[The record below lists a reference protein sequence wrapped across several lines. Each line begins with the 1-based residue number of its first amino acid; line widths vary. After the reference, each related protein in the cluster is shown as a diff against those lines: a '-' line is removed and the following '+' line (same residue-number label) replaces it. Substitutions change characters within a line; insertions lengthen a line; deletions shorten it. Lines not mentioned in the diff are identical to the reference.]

1 MGSGTDVADLTGL
14 AYTAYLNLVG
24 LTPAP
29 RHKWRGEA
37 PTGASMGEQA
47 ARLPPGLADD
57 AQWYSDTFRTLSL
70 DFHYPAWVTGL
81 GAALDE
87 QTALAQMDELA
98 AIGVE
103 AVHVVAKDRYGHAL
117 YPTDVPGGEGHPH
130 LAGDYLGTMVR
141 AARRVRLRAVA
152 YFNVAASEALHA
164 LHPEW
169 QMRLLD
175 GADGSPTDGP
185 ICLLSPYR
193 SEIVLPQL
201 AEIARTYA
209 VDGFWLDGLGWQLSR
224 WCGCRWCQAA
234 FGQATG
240 HAAVPAPAEPHADSY
255 RRWRAATQEQIAAEI
270 TARLHA
276 IEPGPVIVSAGATPG
291 SYGLP
296 AAGRAAGRWRGPSR
310 AGRRGAGGGRRFDPL
325 AVSFAGR
332 LLTAQRQPTD
342 ASVARVPGAAGSWS
356 PPPTAALDMACATAM
371 AVGGRCLL
379 AAPPYPDGQHEPTAI
394 EALADTCEF
403 IMEREA
409 WCRDAIVV
417 PLVAILHSTAT
428 LRHAPTTSAAAVALG
443 SVRAAH
449 KMLVES
455 GWHALIVDEAT
466 LEQRIDEFAT
476 VVLPEQ
482 AALPETTVATL
493 RDFVRRGGGL
503 VAAGSVAAWDERGRP
518 RPAPGL
524 DDVLGVRR
532 ADDECQ
538 VSGYLRPGSA
548 FLAGTEIR
556 DMALPVAGPWQA
568 VRPAGAQP
576 LARHLG
582 LHPAFAAPAG
592 EPRHRAVWAGWS
604 PPGGESGYAGI
615 TFHHFG
621 AGRAVYIAGPIF
633 SAYSRHTAPDLRGVV
648 ARCLDLATP
657 LTQRVVALHGPPS
670 VELSLFRQRI
680 DQAEEATERAVQ
692 PVRADMLP
700 PERAGWAAGALA
712 AAGDAAPPGPGILG
726 GPADRGRWRYVAHL
740 VNYHA
745 ERPLRPVGPSVT
757 EWVPEVRDI
766 QVSLRADEPPRV
778 VRQEPEGSAPSWV
791 CENGRLVITVPRL
804 HIHSCIVVEW

>member
-1 MGSGTDVADLTGL
+1 MEE
-14 AYTAYLNLVG
+14 
-24 LTPAP
+24 
-29 RHKWRGEA
+29 H
-37 PTGASMGEQA
+37 A
-47 ARLPPGLADD
+47 ARLPPGPAED
-57 AQWYSDTFRTLSL
+57 AQWYSDTFRTLCL

-87 QTALAQMDELA
+87 HTSLAQMEELA

-103 AVHVVAKDRYGHAL
+103 AVHIVAKDRYGHAL
-117 YPTDVPGGEGHPH
+117 YPTNVPAGERHPH

-141 AARRVRLRAVA
+141 AARRVGLRAVA
-152 YFNVAASEALHA
+152 YFNTVASGALQA
-164 LHPEW
+164 LHPDW
-169 QMRLLD
+169 RMRLLD
-175 GADGSPTDGP
+175 GVGESQTDGP

-193 SEIVLPQL
+193 SEVVLPQL
-201 AEIARTYA
+201 TEIARTYA

-224 WCGCRWCQAA
+224 WCGCRWCQAE

-240 HAAVPAPAEPHADSY
+240 HAAIPTPAEPQADSY
-255 RRWRAATQEQIAAEI
+255 RRWRAAKQEQIAAEI
-270 TARLHA
+270 TTRLHA
-276 IEPGPVIVSAGATPG
+276 IEPGLVIVSAGVTPG

-296 AAGRAAGRWRGPSR
+296 PAGRPAARWRGQAD
-310 AGRRGAGGGRRFDPL
+310 AGRRGGRPRRFDPL

-342 ASVARVPGAAGSWS
+342 VSVARVPDAAGSWS
-356 PPPTAALDMACATAM
+356 LPPTAALNMACATAL

-379 AAPPYPDGQHEPTAI
+379 AAPHYPDGQHEPTVI

-403 IMEREA
+403 IMEHEA
-409 WCRDAIVV
+409 WCRGAVVV

-428 LRHAPTTSAAAVALG
+428 LRHTDHERGGGALR

-482 AALPETTVATL
+482 AALPEATVATL

-503 VAAGSVAAWDERGRP
+503 VAAGRVAAMDEHGRP

-532 ADDECQ
+532 ADDERQ

-548 FLAGTEIR
+548 FLAGAELR

-568 VRPAGAQP
+568 VQTDGAQP
-576 LARHLG
+576 LARHVG
-582 LHPAFAAPAG
+582 LYPAFAAPAG
-592 EPRHRAVWAGWS
+592 EPRSRAARAGWS

-680 DQAEEATERAVQ
+680 DQAEGASERAVQ
-692 PVRADMLP
+692 PVRADTLP

-740 VNYHA
+740 VSYHA
-745 ERPLRPVGPSVT
+745 ERPLRPVGSPVT

-778 VRQEPEGSAPSWV
+778 VRQEPEGLTPSWV

>member
-1 MGSGTDVADLTGL
+1 MTVFGWTGWAGS
-14 AYTAYLNLVG
+14 
-24 LTPAP
+24 
-29 RHKWRGEA
+29 
-37 PTGASMGEQA
+37 
-47 ARLPPGLADD
+47 
-57 AQWYSDTFRTLSL
+57 SL
-70 DFHYPAWVTGL
+70 G
-81 GAALDE
+81 GAA
-87 QTALAQMDELA
+87 A
-98 AIGVE
+98 AG
-103 AVHVVAKDRYGHAL
+103 AK
-117 YPTDVPGGEGHPH
+117 P
-130 LAGDYLGTMVR
+130 
-141 AARRVRLRAVA
+141 
-152 YFNVAASEALHA
+152 
-164 LHPEW
+164 
-169 QMRLLD
+169 
-175 GADGSPTDGP
+175 
-185 ICLLSPYR
+185 
-193 SEIVLPQL
+193 
-201 AEIARTYA
+201 
-209 VDGFWLDGLGWQLSR
+209 
-224 WCGCRWCQAA
+224 A

-240 HAAVPAPAEPHADSY
+240 HAAIPAPAEPQADRY
-255 RRWRAATQEQIAAEI
+255 RQWRAATQEQIAAEI

-276 IEPGPVIVSAGATPG
+276 IEPGLVVVSAGATPG

-296 AAGRAAGRWRGPSR
+296 AAGRAAGRWRGQSG
-310 AGRRGAGGGRRFDPL
+310 AGRRGAGGRRRFDPL

-332 LLTAQRQPTD
+332 LLTAQRQPAD
-342 ASVARVPGAAGSWS
+342 ASVARVPGAGGSWS
-356 PPPTAALDMACATAM
+356 LPPTAALNMACATAL

-379 AAPPYPDGQHEPTAI
+379 AAPPYPDGQHEPTVI

-403 IMEREA
+403 IRERED
-409 WCRDAIVV
+409 WCRDAVVV

-428 LRHAPTTSAAAVALG
+428 LRRTDHGRGGGSLG

-482 AALPETTVATL
+482 AALPETTVAAL

-503 VAAGSVAAWDERGRP
+503 VAAGGVAAWDEHG

-532 ADDECQ
+532 ADDEHQ
-538 VSGYLRPGSA
+538 LSGYLRPGSA

-556 DMALPVAGPWQA
+556 DMALPVPGPWQA
-568 VRPAGAQP
+568 VRPDSAQP
-576 LARHLG
+576 LARHLS

-592 EPRHRAVWAGWS
+592 EPRGRAAWAGWS

-680 DQAEEATERAVQ
+680 DQAEQATERVVQ
-692 PVRADMLP
+692 PVRADTLP

-712 AAGDAAPPGPGILG
+712 AAGDAGAARPRHPRWPGRPRPLALRRALGELPRRAAIAARRSAGDGVGAGGARHPGLAAGRRAAASGAAGTGGQYTELGVRERAAGDYRAAPPHP
-726 GPADRGRWRYVAHL
+726 
-740 VNYHA
+740 
-745 ERPLRPVGPSVT
+745 
-757 EWVPEVRDI
+757 
-766 QVSLRADEPPRV
+766 
-778 VRQEPEGSAPSWV
+778 
-791 CENGRLVITVPRL
+791 
-804 HIHSCIVVEW
+804 

>member
-1 MGSGTDVADLTGL
+1 
-14 AYTAYLNLVG
+14 
-24 LTPAP
+24 
-29 RHKWRGEA
+29 
-37 PTGASMGEQA
+37 MGEHA
-47 ARLPPGLADD
+47 APLSPGPADD
-57 AQWYSDTFRTLSL
+57 ALWYRDTFCTLSL
-70 DFHYPAWVTGL
+70 DCHYPEWVTGL

-87 QTALAQMDELA
+87 HTALAQMEELA
-98 AIGVE
+98 AIGIE
-103 AVHVVAKDRYGHAL
+103 AVHVVARDRYGHAL
-117 YPTDVPGGEGHPH
+117 YPTNVHAGERHPH
-130 LAGDYLGTMVR
+130 LAGDYLGTLVR
-141 AARRVRLRAVA
+141 AARRVGLWAVA
-152 YFNVAASEALHA
+152 HFNVGASEALNT
-164 LHPEW
+164 LHPDW
-169 QMRLLD
+169 RMRLLD
-175 GADGSPTDGP
+175 GADGSSTDGP
-185 ICLLSPYR
+185 LCLLSPYR

-201 AEIARTYA
+201 TEIARTYA
-209 VDGFWLDGLGWQLSR
+209 VDGFWLDGLGWQLAR
-224 WCGCRWCQAA
+224 WCGCRWCRAA

-240 HAAVPAPAEPHADSY
+240 HDAVPTPAEPHADSY
-255 RRWRAATQEQIAAEI
+255 RQWRAATQEQIAAEI
-270 TARLHA
+270 AARLHA
-276 IEPGPVIVSAGATPG
+276 IEPSLVVVSAGATPG

-296 AAGRAAGRWRGPSR
+296 MGGRSAARWRGPST
-310 AGRRGAGGGRRFDPL
+310 AGRRHAGSGLRRSDPL

-342 ASVARVPGAAGSWS
+342 AAVARVPGAGGSWS
-356 PPPTAALDMACATAM
+356 LPPTAALDLACATAL

-379 AAPPYPDGQHEPTAI
+379 AAQPYPDGQHEPTVIA
-394 EALADTCEF
+394 ALADTYEF

-409 WCRDAIVV
+409 WCRDAAVV
-417 PLVAILHSTAT
+417 PLVAILHSAAT
-428 LRHAPTTSAAAVALG
+428 LLHADRERGGGSLG

-455 GWHALIVDEAT
+455 GWHALIVDETT

-482 AALPETTVATL
+482 AALPATTVATL

-503 VAAGSVAAWDERGRP
+503 VAAGRVAAWDEAG

-532 ADDECQ
+532 ADDDHQ
-538 VSGYLRPGSA
+538 LVGYLRPGSA

-556 DMALPVAGPWQA
+556 DMALPVPGPWQA

-576 LARHLG
+576 LARHLS
-582 LHPAFAAPAG
+582 LYPAVTAPAG
-592 EPRHRAVWAGWS
+592 EPQGRAARAGWS

-615 TFHHFG
+615 TFNHFG

-633 SAYSRHTAPDLRGVV
+633 SAYGRHSTSDLRGVV

-680 DQAEEATERAVQ
+680 DQAEAATARAVQ
-692 PVRADMLP
+692 PVRADTLP

-745 ERPLRPVGPSVT
+745 ERPLQPFRPAVT

-778 VRQEPEGSAPSWV
+778 VRQEPEGSTPNWV

>member
-1 MGSGTDVADLTGL
+1 MGA
-14 AYTAYLNLVG
+14 
-24 LTPAP
+24 
-29 RHKWRGEA
+29 
-37 PTGASMGEQA
+37 QA
-47 ARLPPGLADD
+47 AQLSPGPADD
-57 AQWYSDTFRTLSL
+57 AQWYYDTFRTLCL
-70 DFHYPAWVTGL
+70 DFHYPEWVTDL

-87 QTALAQMDELA
+87 HTASAQMEELA

-117 YPTDVPGGEGHPH
+117 YPTDVPGGARHPH

-141 AARRVRLRAVA
+141 AARQVGLRALA
-152 YFNVAASEALHA
+152 HFNVGASEALHA
-164 LHPEW
+164 RHPDW
-169 QMRLLD
+169 RMRLLA
-175 GADGSPTDGP
+175 GADDSPTDGP
-185 ICLLSPYR
+185 LCLLSPYR

-201 AEIARTYA
+201 TEIARTYA
-209 VDGFWLDGLGWQLSR
+209 VDGFWLDGLGRQLAR

-240 HAAVPAPAEPHADSY
+240 HDAIPAPDEPHADSY
-255 RRWRAATQEQIAAEI
+255 RQWRAETQEQLAAEI

-276 IEPGPVIVSAGATPG
+276 IEPRLIVVSAGATPG

-296 AAGRAAGRWRGPSR
+296 TAGRPAARWRGQSGT
-310 AGRRGAGGGRRFDPL
+310 GRRGGGGWRRFDPL

-332 LLTAQRQPTD
+332 LLTAQKQPTD
-342 ASVARVPGAAGSWS
+342 ASVARVSGAPGSWS
-356 PPPTAALDMACATAM
+356 LPSTAALNMACATAL
-371 AVGGRCLL
+371 AAGGRSLL
-379 AAPPYPDGQHEPTAI
+379 AAQPYPDGQHEPSVI

-403 IMEREA
+403 IIERED
-409 WCRDAIVV
+409 WCRDAVVV
-417 PLVAILHSTAT
+417 PLVAILHSAAT
-428 LRHAPTTSAAAVALG
+428 LRHTDRERGAGSLG

-455 GWHALIVDEAT
+455 GWHALIVDETT

-482 AALPETTVATL
+482 AVLPATTVATL

-503 VAAGSVAAWDERGRP
+503 VAAGSVAARDEHGQP

-532 ADDECQ
+532 ADDKRWL
-538 VSGYLRPGSA
+538 VGYLRPGSA

-582 LHPAFAAPAG
+582 LHPAVTAPAG
-592 EPRHRAVWAGWS
+592 EPQGRAARAGWS

-633 SAYSRHTAPDLRGVV
+633 SAYSRHTAPDLRRVV

-680 DQAEEATERAVQ
+680 DHAEEPTERAVQ
-692 PVRADMLP
+692 PVRAATLP

-726 GPADRGRWRYVAHL
+726 GPADRGRWRYIAHL
-740 VNYHA
+740 VSYHA
-745 ERPLRPVGPSVT
+745 ERPLRPVGPPVT

>member
-1 MGSGTDVADLTGL
+1 MDQHT
-14 AYTAYLNLVG
+14 
-24 LTPAP
+24 
-29 RHKWRGEA
+29 
-37 PTGASMGEQA
+37 
-47 ARLPPGLADD
+47 ARLPPGPTDD
-57 AQWYSDTFRTLSL
+57 APWYRDTFRTVSL
-70 DFHYPAWVTGL
+70 DFHYPAWVTDL

-87 QTALAQMDELA
+87 HTASAQMEELA

-103 AVHVVAKDRYGHAL
+103 AVHVVARDRYGHAL
-117 YPTDVPGGEGHPH
+117 YPTNVPGGERHPH
-130 LAGDYLGTMVR
+130 LVGDYLGTLVQ
-141 AARRVRLRAVA
+141 AARRVGLRAVA
-152 YFNVAASEALHA
+152 YFNIGASEALNA
-164 LHPEW
+164 RHPDW
-169 QMRLLD
+169 RMRLLD
-175 GADGSPTDGP
+175 GADDSPTDGP
-185 ICLLSPYR
+185 ICMLSPYR

-255 RRWRAATQEQIAAEI
+255 RQWRAATQEQVAAEI

-276 IEPGPVIVSAGATPG
+276 IEPGLVVVSAGATPG
-291 SYGLP
+291 RYGLP
-296 AAGRAAGRWRGPSR
+296 AAGRPPARWRGPS
-310 AGRRGAGGGRRFDPL
+310 GTDRRGAGGGRRFDPL

-332 LLTAQRQPTD
+332 LLTAQQQPTD
-342 ASVARVPGAAGSWS
+342 AAIARVPGVAGPWS
-356 PPPTAALDMACATAM
+356 PPPTAALNTACATAL
-371 AVGGRCLL
+371 AVGRRCLL
-379 AAPPYPDGQHEPTAI
+379 AAPTYPDGQHEPTII
-394 EALADTCEF
+394 EALADTNEF
-403 IMEREA
+403 ILEREA
-409 WCRDAIVV
+409 WCRDAVVV
-417 PLVAILHSTAT
+417 PLVAILHSAAT
-428 LRHAPTTSAAAVALG
+428 LRRSDHERGGSLG

-449 KMLVES
+449 KLLVES

-482 AALPETTVATL
+482 TALPATTVATL

-503 VAAGSVAAWDERGRP
+503 VAAGRVAAWDEHGRP
-518 RPAPGL
+518 GAGL

-532 ADDECQ
+532 ADDERQ
-538 VSGYLRPGSA
+538 LAGYLRPGSA

-582 LHPAFAAPAG
+582 LHPAVTAPAG
-592 EPRHRAVWAGWS
+592 EPQDQDRAARAGWS

-633 SAYSRHTAPDLRGVV
+633 SAYSRHSAPDLRGVV

-680 DQAEEATERAVQ
+680 DQAEETTARAVQ
-692 PVRADMLP
+692 PVRAATLP

-712 AAGDAAPPGPGILG
+712 AAGDAAPPGPGIIG

-745 ERPLRPVGPSVT
+745 ERPLQPFRPAVT

-766 QVSLRADEPPRV
+766 QVSLRADESPRM
-778 VRQEPEGSAPSWV
+778 VRQEPEGSTPSWV

>member
-87 QTALAQMDELA
+87 QTALAQMEELA

-117 YPTDVPGGEGHPH
+117 YPTNVHAGERHPR

-255 RRWRAATQEQIAAEI
+255 RRWRAATQEQIAAEL

-276 IEPGPVIVSAGATPG
+276 VEPGLVIVSAGATPG

-332 LLTAQRQPTD
+332 LLTAHRQAPD

-379 AAPPYPDGQHEPTAI
+379 AAPPYPDGQHEPTVI

-403 IMEREA
+403 IRERED
-409 WCRDAIVV
+409 WCRDAVVV

-428 LRHAPTTSAAAVALG
+428 LRRTDHGRGGGSLG

-482 AALPETTVATL
+482 AALPETTVAAL

-503 VAAGSVAAWDERGRP
+503 VAAGGVAACDEHGRP
-518 RPAPGL
+518 LPAPGL
-524 DDVLGVRR
+524 DDVLGVRH
-532 ADDECQ
+532 ADDERQ
-538 VSGYLRPGSA
+538 LSGYLRPGSA
-548 FLAGTEIR
+548 FLAGTGIR
-556 DMALPVAGPWQA
+556 DMALPVAGRWQA
-568 VRPAGAQP
+568 VQPDGAQP
-576 LARHLG
+576 LARHLS
-582 LHPAFAAPAG
+582 LHPAFAAPGG
-592 EPRHRAVWAGWS
+592 EPRGRAAWAGWS

-633 SAYSRHTAPDLRGVV
+633 SAFGRHTAPDLRGVV

-680 DQAEEATERAVQ
+680 DQAEQATERVVQ
-692 PVRADMLP
+692 PVRADTLP

-745 ERPLRPVGPSVT
+745 ERPLRPVGPPVT

-778 VRQEPEGSAPSWV
+778 VRQEPEGSTPSWV

>member
-1 MGSGTDVADLTGL
+1 
-14 AYTAYLNLVG
+14 
-24 LTPAP
+24 
-29 RHKWRGEA
+29 
-37 PTGASMGEQA
+37 MGEHA
-47 ARLPPGLADD
+47 ARLSPGPADD
-57 AQWYSDTFRTLSL
+57 APWYRDTFRTLCL
-70 DFHYPAWVTGL
+70 DFHYPAWVTDL

-87 QTALAQMDELA
+87 HTALAQMEELA

-103 AVHVVAKDRYGHAL
+103 AAHVVARDRYGYAL
-117 YPTDVPGGEGHPH
+117 YPTDVSGGARHPH
-130 LAGDYLGTMVR
+130 LVGDYLGTMVR
-141 AARRVRLRAVA
+141 AAQRVGLRTLASC
-152 YFNVAASEALHA
+152 NVGASESLLS
-164 LHPEW
+164 LHPDW
-169 QMRLLD
+169 RMRLLD

-185 ICLLSPYR
+185 LCLLSPYR
-193 SEIVLPQL
+193 SEVVLPQL
-201 AEIARTYA
+201 TEIARTYA
-209 VDGFWLDGLGWQLSR
+209 VDGFWLDGLGWQLAR
-224 WCGCRWCQAA
+224 WCGCQWCQAA

-240 HAAVPAPAEPHADSY
+240 HAAIPAPDEPHADGY
-255 RRWRAATQEQIAAEI
+255 RQWRAATQEQIAAEI

-276 IEPGPVIVSAGATPG
+276 IEPSLVVVSAGATPG

-296 AAGRAAGRWRGPSR
+296 AAGRAAARWRGPPA
-310 AGRRGAGGGRRFDPL
+310 AGRRGGGSWRRFDPL

-342 ASVARVPGAAGSWS
+342 AAVARVPGAAGSWS
-356 PPPTAALDMACATAM
+356 PPSTAALNMACATAL

-379 AAPPYPDGQHEPTAI
+379 AAPTYPDGQHEPTVI
-394 EALADTCEF
+394 EVLADTCEF
-403 IMEREA
+403 ILERED
-409 WCRDAIVV
+409 WCRDAVVV

-428 LRHAPTTSAAAVALG
+428 LRHTDRERGGSSLG

-466 LEQRIDEFAT
+466 LGQRIDEFAT

-482 AALPETTVATL
+482 AALPATTVAAL

-503 VAAGSVAAWDERGRP
+503 IAAGSVAACDEHG

-532 ADDECQ
+532 ADDERQ
-538 VSGYLRPGSA
+538 LAGYLRPGSA

-556 DMALPVAGPWQA
+556 DMAVAVAGRWQA

-582 LHPAFAAPAG
+582 LHPAVAAPAG
-592 EPRHRAVWAGWS
+592 EPPGRAAWAGWS
-604 PPGGESGYAGI
+604 PPGSESGYAGI

-633 SAYSRHTAPDLRGVV
+633 SAYRRHSAPDLRGVV

-670 VELSLFRQRI
+670 VELSLFRQRM
-680 DQAEEATERAVQ
+680 DQAEDTAERAVQ
-692 PVRADMLP
+692 PVRADTLP

-745 ERPLRPVGPSVT
+745 ERPLRPVGPPVT
-757 EWVPEVRDI
+757 EWIPEVRDI

>member
-1 MGSGTDVADLTGL
+1 
-14 AYTAYLNLVG
+14 
-24 LTPAP
+24 
-29 RHKWRGEA
+29 
-37 PTGASMGEQA
+37 MGEHA
-47 ARLPPGLADD
+47 ARLSPGPTDD
-57 AQWYSDTFRTLSL
+57 AQWYYDTFRTLCL
-70 DFHYPAWVTGL
+70 DFHYPEWVTDL

-87 QTALAQMDELA
+87 HTASAQMEELA

-103 AVHVVAKDRYGHAL
+103 AVHVVARDRYGHAL
-117 YPTDVPGGEGHPH
+117 YPTDVPGGERHPH
-130 LAGDYLGTMVR
+130 LAGDYLGTTVR
-141 AARRVRLRAVA
+141 AARQVGLRAVA
-152 YFNVAASEALHA
+152 HFNVGASETLRAR
-164 LHPEW
+164 HPDW
-169 QMRLLD
+169 RMRLLD
-175 GADGSPTDGP
+175 GADDSPTDGP
-185 ICLLSPYR
+185 LCLLSPYR

-201 AEIARTYA
+201 TEIARTYA

-240 HAAVPAPAEPHADSY
+240 HDAIPAPDEPHADSY
-255 RRWRAATQEQIAAEI
+255 RQWRAATQEQIAAEI

-276 IEPGPVIVSAGATPG
+276 IEPCLIVVSAGAVSG

-296 AAGRAAGRWRGPSR
+296 AAGRPGGRWRGPSG
-310 AGRRGAGGGRRFDPL
+310 AGRYGAGGVWRRFDPL

-342 ASVARVPGAAGSWS
+342 AAIARVSGAPGSWS
-356 PPPTAALDMACATAM
+356 LPSTAALNMACATAL
-371 AVGGRCLL
+371 AAGGRSLL
-379 AAPPYPDGQHEPTAI
+379 AAQPYPDGQHEPTVI
-394 EALADTCEF
+394 EALADTNEF
-403 IMEREA
+403 IIERED
-409 WCRDAIVV
+409 WCRDAVVV

-428 LRHAPTTSAAAVALG
+428 LRRTDHERGGSSSIG

-455 GWHALIVDEAT
+455 GWHALIVDETT
-466 LEQRIDEFAT
+466 LERRIDEFAT

-482 AALPETTVATL
+482 TALTATTVAAL

-503 VAAGSVAAWDERGRP
+503 VAAGRLAACDEHG

-532 ADDECQ
+532 ADDERQ
-538 VSGYLRPGSA
+538 PAGYLRPGSA

-556 DMALPVAGPWQA
+556 DMAVPVAGPWQA

-582 LHPAFAAPAG
+582 LHPAVTPPAG
-592 EPRHRAVWAGWS
+592 EPQGRAARAGWS

-633 SAYSRHTAPDLRGVV
+633 SAYSRHTAPDLRRVV

-680 DQAEEATERAVQ
+680 DHAEEPTERAVQ
-692 PVRADMLP
+692 PVRADTLP

-726 GPADRGRWRYVAHL
+726 GPADRGRWRYIAHL

-745 ERPLRPVGPSVT
+745 ERPLRPVGPPVT
-757 EWVPEVRDI
+757 EWIPEVRDI

-778 VRQEPEGSAPSWV
+778 VRQEPEGNTPSWV

-804 HIHSCIVVEW
+804 HIHCCIVVEW

>member
-1 MGSGTDVADLTGL
+1 
-14 AYTAYLNLVG
+14 
-24 LTPAP
+24 
-29 RHKWRGEA
+29 
-37 PTGASMGEQA
+37 MGEHA
-47 ARLPPGLADD
+47 ASLPAGPADD
-57 AQWYSDTFRTLSL
+57 APWYRDTFRTLCL
-70 DFHYPAWVTGL
+70 DFHYPAWVTDL

-87 QTALAQMDELA
+87 HTTLAQMEELA
-98 AIGVE
+98 AIGIE
-103 AVHVVAKDRYGHAL
+103 AVHVVARDRYGQAL
-117 YPTDVPGGEGHPH
+117 YPTDVHGGERHPH
-130 LAGDYLGTMVR
+130 LVGDYLGTLVR
-141 AARRVRLRAVA
+141 AARRVGLRAVA
-152 YFNVAASEALHA
+152 SCNVGASEALRA
-164 LHPEW
+164 RHPDW
-169 QMRLLD
+169 RMRLLD
-175 GADGSPTDGP
+175 GADDGPTDGP

-201 AEIARTYA
+201 TEIARTYA
-209 VDGFWLDGLGWQLSR
+209 VDGVFLDGLGWQLLQ

-240 HAAVPAPAEPHADSY
+240 HDAVPTPAEPHAASY
-255 RRWRAATQEQIAAEI
+255 RQWRAATQEQIAAEI

-276 IEPGPVIVSAGATPG
+276 IEPSLTIVSAGVTPG

-296 AAGRAAGRWRGPSR
+296 AAGRPASRWRGPSG
-310 AGRRGAGGGRRFDPL
+310 AGRHGAGGWRRFDPL

-332 LLTAQRQPTD
+332 LLSAHQQPT
-342 ASVARVPGAAGSWS
+342 AAAVARVPGAAGSWS
-356 PPPTAALDMACATAM
+356 LPPSAALNLACATAL

-379 AAPPYPDGQHEPTAI
+379 AAQPYPDGQHEPTVI
-394 EALADTCEF
+394 EALADIYEF

-409 WCRDAIVV
+409 WCRDAAVV
-417 PLVAILHSTAT
+417 PLVAILHSAAT
-428 LRHAPTTSAAAVALG
+428 LLHTDRERGGGSLG

-449 KMLVES
+449 KMLIES
-455 GWHALIVDEAT
+455 GWHALIVDETT

-482 AALPETTVATL
+482 AALPATTVAAL
-493 RDFVRRGGGL
+493 RDFVRWGGGL
-503 VAAGSVAAWDERGRP
+503 VAAGSVGAWDEHGRP
-518 RPAPGL
+518 GAGL

-532 ADDECQ
+532 DDDERQ
-538 VSGYLRPGSA
+538 LVGYLRPGSA

-576 LARHLG
+576 LARHLS
-582 LHPAFAAPAG
+582 LYPAVTAPAG
-592 EPRHRAVWAGWS
+592 EPQGRAAWAGWS

-633 SAYSRHTAPDLRGVV
+633 SAYSRHTASDLRGVV

-692 PVRADMLP
+692 PVRADTLP

-726 GPADRGRWRYVAHL
+726 GPADRGRWRYIAHL
-740 VNYHA
+740 VSYHA
-745 ERPLRPVGPSVT
+745 ERPLRPVGPPVT

-778 VRQEPEGSAPSWV
+778 VRQEPEGSTPSWV

>member
-1 MGSGTDVADLTGL
+1 MA
-14 AYTAYLNLVG
+14 
-24 LTPAP
+24 
-29 RHKWRGEA
+29 
-37 PTGASMGEQA
+37 
-47 ARLPPGLADD
+47 
-57 AQWYSDTFRTLSL
+57 
-70 DFHYPAWVTGL
+70 
-81 GAALDE
+81 
-87 QTALAQMDELA
+87 
-98 AIGVE
+98 
-103 AVHVVAKDRYGHAL
+103 
-117 YPTDVPGGEGHPH
+117 
-130 LAGDYLGTMVR
+130 R
-141 AARRVRLRAVA
+141 AARGVGLRAVA
-152 YFNVAASEALHA
+152 HFNVGASESLHA
-164 LHPEW
+164 RHPDW
-169 QMRLLD
+169 RMRLLD

-193 SEIVLPQL
+193 SEIVLPRL
-201 AEIARTYA
+201 TEIARTYA
-209 VDGFWLDGLGWQLSR
+209 VDGFWLDGLGWQLAR

-240 HAAVPAPAEPHADSY
+240 HDAVPAPAEPHADSY
-255 RRWRAATQEQIAAEI
+255 RQWRAATQEQIAAEI

-276 IEPGPVIVSAGATPG
+276 IEPRLIVVSTSATPG

-296 AAGRAAGRWRGPSR
+296 AAGRPGGRWRGPSGASR
-310 AGRRGAGGGRRFDPL
+310 YGAGGVWRRFDPL

-332 LLTAQRQPTD
+332 LLTAQRHPTD
-342 ASVARVPGAAGSWS
+342 ADVARVPGATGSWS
-356 PPPTAALDMACATAM
+356 LPSPAALNMACATAL

-379 AAPPYPDGQHEPTAI
+379 AAQPYPDGQHEPTVI
-394 EALADTCEF
+394 EALADTNEF
-403 IMEREA
+403 IIERED
-409 WCRDAIVV
+409 WCRDAVVV
-417 PLVAILHSTAT
+417 PLVAILHSKAT
-428 LRHAPTTSAAAVALG
+428 LRRTDHERGVSSIG

-455 GWHALIVDEAT
+455 GWHALIVDETT

-476 VVLPEQ
+476 VILPEQ
-482 AALPETTVATL
+482 VALPVTTVAAL

-503 VAAGSVAAWDERGRP
+503 VAAGSVAAWDEDGRRG
-518 RPAPGL
+518 PGL

-532 ADDECQ
+532 ADEEHRPA
-538 VSGYLRPGSA
+538 GYLRPGSA

-556 DMALPVAGPWQA
+556 DMALSVAGTWQA

-576 LARHLG
+576 LARHLD
-582 LHPAFAAPAG
+582 LHPAVMSPAG
-592 EPRHRAVWAGWS
+592 ERRGRAAWGGWS

-633 SAYSRHTAPDLRGVV
+633 SAYSRHSAPDLRRVV

-670 VELSLFRQRI
+670 VELSLFRQRM
-680 DQAEEATERAVQ
+680 DQAEDTTERAVQ
-692 PVRADMLP
+692 SVRADTLP

-726 GPADRGRWRYVAHL
+726 GPADRGRWRYIAHL

-745 ERPLRPVGPSVT
+745 ERPLRPVGPPVT
-757 EWVPEVRDI
+757 EWIPEVRDI
-766 QVSLRADEPPRV
+766 QVSLRADEPPRM
-778 VRQEPEGSAPSWV
+778 VRQQPEGSTPSWV

>member
-1 MGSGTDVADLTGL
+1 
-14 AYTAYLNLVG
+14 
-24 LTPAP
+24 
-29 RHKWRGEA
+29 
-37 PTGASMGEQA
+37 MGEHA
-47 ARLPPGLADD
+47 ARLSPGPTDD
-57 AQWYSDTFRTLSL
+57 AQWYYDTFRTLCL
-70 DFHYPAWVTGL
+70 DFHYPEWVTDL

-87 QTALAQMDELA
+87 HTASAQMEELA

-117 YPTDVPGGEGHPH
+117 YPTDVPGGERHPH
-130 LAGDYLGTMVR
+130 LASDYLGTTVR
-141 AARRVRLRAVA
+141 AARQVGLRAVA
-152 YFNVAASEALHA
+152 YFNVGASEALHA
-164 LHPEW
+164 RQPDW
-169 QMRLLD
+169 RMRLLD
-175 GADGSPTDGP
+175 GADDSPTDGP
-185 ICLLSPYR
+185 LCLLSPYR

-201 AEIARTYA
+201 TEIARTYA

-240 HAAVPAPAEPHADSY
+240 HDAIPAPAEPHADSY
-255 RRWRAATQEQIAAEI
+255 RQWRAATQEEIAAEI
-270 TARLHA
+270 TALLHA
-276 IEPGPVIVSAGATPG
+276 IEPRLIVVSAGATPG

-296 AAGRAAGRWRGPSR
+296 AAGRPGGRWRGQ
-310 AGRRGAGGGRRFDPL
+310 AGGWRRFDPL
-325 AVSFAGR
+325 AVSSAGR
-332 LLTAQRQPTD
+332 LLTAQRQPT
-342 ASVARVPGAAGSWS
+342 AAAIARVPGAPGSWS
-356 PPPTAALDMACATAM
+356 LPSTAALNMACATAL
-371 AVGGRCLL
+371 AVGGRSLL
-379 AAPPYPDGQHEPTAI
+379 AAQPYPDGQHEPSVI

-403 IMEREA
+403 IIERED
-409 WCRDAIVV
+409 WCRDAVVV

-428 LRHAPTTSAAAVALG
+428 LRYTDHQRGGGSLA

-476 VVLPEQ
+476 IVLPEQ
-482 AALPETTVATL
+482 AVLPETTVAAL

-503 VAAGSVAAWDERGRP
+503 VAAGSVAAWDERGQP

-532 ADDECQ
+532 ADDERRL
-538 VSGYLRPGSA
+538 VGYLRLGSA

-556 DMALPVAGPWQA
+556 DMALPVAGRWQA

-582 LHPAFAAPAG
+582 LHPAVAAPAG
-592 EPRHRAVWAGWS
+592 EPQGRADRAGWS
-604 PPGGESGYAGI
+604 PPGGEYRNPGINLHHICAGS
-615 TFHHFG
+615 
-621 AGRAVYIAGPIF
+621 AVYIAGPIF
-633 SAYSRHTAPDLRGVV
+633 SAYSRHTAPDLRRVV

-680 DQAEEATERAVQ
+680 DHAEEPTERAVQ
-692 PVRADMLP
+692 PVRAATLP

-726 GPADRGRWRYVAHL
+726 GPADRGRWRYIAHL

-745 ERPLRPVGPSVT
+745 ERPLRPVGPPVT

-791 CENGRLVITVPRL
+791 CENGRLVVTVPRL

>member
-1 MGSGTDVADLTGL
+1 M
-14 AYTAYLNLVG
+14 
-24 LTPAP
+24 
-29 RHKWRGEA
+29 E
-37 PTGASMGEQA
+37 EQA
-47 ARLPPGLADD
+47 ARLPSGPAGD
-57 AQWYSDTFRTLSL
+57 AHWYSDTFRTLCL
-70 DFHYPAWVTGL
+70 DFHYPAWVTDL
-81 GAALDE
+81 GAALDD
-87 QTALAQMDELA
+87 QTALAQMEELA

-103 AVHVVAKDRYGHAL
+103 AVHVVARDRYGHAL
-117 YPTDVPGGEGHPH
+117 YPTNVPGTERHPH
-130 LAGDYLGTMVR
+130 LTGDYLGTLVR
-141 AARRVRLRAVA
+141 AARRVGLRTVA
-152 YFNVAASEALHA
+152 HFNVGASEALNTSR
-164 LHPEW
+164 PDW
-169 QMRLLD
+169 RMRLLD
-175 GADGSPTDGP
+175 GASESQTEEPL
-185 ICLLSPYR
+185 CLLSPYR

-201 AEIARTYA
+201 TEIARTYA

-224 WCGCRWCQAA
+224 WCVCRWCQAA

-240 HAAVPAPAEPHADSY
+240 HAAAPAPTEPQADSY
-255 RRWRAATQEQIAAEI
+255 RQWRAATQEQVAAEI
-270 TARLHA
+270 SARLRA
-276 IEPGPVIVSAGATPG
+276 IEPSLIIVSAGATPG

-296 AAGRAAGRWRGPSR
+296 SAGRTAARWRGQ
-310 AGRRGAGGGRRFDPL
+310 RGAGGWRRLGPL

-332 LLTAQRQPTD
+332 LLAAHRQATD
-342 ASVARVPGAAGSWS
+342 AAVARVPSAAGSWS
-356 PPPTAALDMACATAM
+356 PPPTAALNMACATTL

-379 AAPPYPDGQHEPTAI
+379 AAQPYPDGQHEPTVI
-394 EALADTCEF
+394 EALADTYEF

-409 WCRDAIVV
+409 WCRDAVVV

-428 LRHAPTTSAAAVALG
+428 LRRTDHEHGGGSLG

-476 VVLPEQ
+476 VVLPQQ

-503 VAAGSVAAWDERGRP
+503 VAAGSVAACDEHG

-532 ADDECQ
+532 DDERQ
-538 VSGYLRPGSA
+538 LSGYLRPGSA
-548 FLAGTEIR
+548 FLAGAEIR
-556 DMALPVAGPWQA
+556 DMALPVPGPWQA
-568 VRPAGAQP
+568 VRTDGAQP

-582 LHPAFAAPAG
+582 LHPAFTAPDG
-592 EPRHRAVWAGWS
+592 EPRGRAAWAGWS
-604 PPGGESGYAGI
+604 PPGGESGCAGI

-633 SAYSRHTAPDLRGVV
+633 SAYSRHAAPDLRGVV

-657 LTQRVVALHGPPS
+657 LTQRVVALHGPSS

-680 DQAEEATERAVQ
+680 DQAEEVTERAVQ
-692 PVRADMLP
+692 PVRAATLP

-745 ERPLRPVGPSVT
+745 ERPLQPFGPPVT